1 MDKIFF
7 NHIEFYAYHGAF
19 PEENRLGQRFI
30 VDLEL
35 GLYLQ
40 PAGQSDDLQQ
50 TVNYADV
57 YQTVKEIVEGTP
69 VKLVETLAERIADR
83 CLSQYPIEEILVRV
97 TKPDPPIPG
106 HYQAVGVEIRRS
118 RS

>member
-7 NHIEFYAYHGAF
+7 NKMAFYAYHGAF
-19 PEENRLGQRFI
+19 SEENRLGQRFF

-35 GLYLQ
+35 MIDLK
-40 PAGQSDDLQQ
+40 PAAAGDDLSRTVDYGKVYETVQQ
-50 TVNYADV
+50 EVKGKTYA
-57 YQTVKEIVEGTP
+57 
-69 VKLVETLAERIADR
+69 LVETLAERIAEQ
-83 CLSQYPIEEILVRV
+83 LLHAFPLEEVMVRV

-106 HYQAVGVEIRRS
+106 HYDSVGVEIRRG

>member
-7 NHIEFYAYHGAF
+7 NHMYFYAYHGAF
-19 PEENRLGQRFI
+19 PEENRLGQRFM

-35 GLYLQ
+35 GLDLC
-40 PAGQSDDLQQ
+40 PAGRSDDLKQ
-50 TVNYADV
+50 TVNYAEI
-57 YQTVKEIVEGTP
+57 YQTVKEEVEGTQ
-69 VKLVETLAERIADR
+69 VKLVETLAERIADK
-83 CLSQYPIEEILVRV
+83 CLSQYPIEEIMVRV

-118 RS
+118 RT

>member
-7 NHIEFYAYHGAF
+7 NHMHFYAYHGAF
-19 PEENRLGQRFI
+19 PEENRLGQRFM

-35 GLYLQ
+35 GLDLR
-40 PAGQSDDLQQ
+40 PAGRSDDLEL

-57 YQTVKEIVEGTP
+57 YQLVKAEVEGTQ
-69 VKLVETLAERIADR
+69 VKLVETLAERIADK
-83 CLSQYPIEEILVRV
+83 CLNQYPIEEIMVRV

-118 RS
+118 RT